1 MWYDVLNTVLHLNVH
16 RHVKGAAV
24 LVILSKSKW
33 NESEQTSNL
42 PRGPMGPAHSTVTVP
57 YSSRWPVEVAMHS
70 QTTLAWPPM
79 SLFLLRI
86 WNQLPLC
93 IFELVFSLKE
103 WAGHKTPPEYCC
115 SHTTVE
121 WQFKELK
128 AIVWLSELFQM
139 SLSLW
144 KQTQKLL
151 DIVGDEGLKHEIQ
164 YHVEVLAWGVDAQQ

>member
-1 MWYDVLNTVLHLNVH
+1 MMLWTQLFIWVCIGMWRELLCLLFCPRAWEMRVNRLL
-16 RHVKGAAV
+16 
-24 LVILSKSKW
+24 
-33 NESEQTSNL
+33 TSL
-42 PRGPMGPAHSTVTVP
+42 GGPRGPAHSTATVP
-57 YSSRWPVEVAMHS
+57 YSGRWPVEVAVHS

-86 WNQLPLC
+86 WNQLPSC

-103 WAGHKTPPEYCC
+103 WAGHTTPAEYCR

-121 WQFKELK
+121 WQFRELK
-128 AIVWLSELFQM
+128 ANVWLSEL

-151 DIVGDEGLKHEIQ
+151 DKALKLVQ
-164 YHVEVLAWGVDAQQ
+164 YHV